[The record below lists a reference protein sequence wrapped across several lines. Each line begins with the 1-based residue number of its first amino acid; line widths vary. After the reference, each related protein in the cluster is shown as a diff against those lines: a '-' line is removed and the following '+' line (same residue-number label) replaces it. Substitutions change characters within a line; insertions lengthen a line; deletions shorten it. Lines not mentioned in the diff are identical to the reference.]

1 MHRELEENTI
11 PPIKVWKTV
20 TKQKDGEI
28 NAYPTL
34 FGKNNILNNS
44 DNLNMWRMRIADE
57 LYKTS
62 MIRMYIVTVYIN
74 IYMGVRLLA
83 TLFFLIS
90 FSLSLSLI
98 S

>member
-20 TKQKDGEI
+20 TKQKDVEI

-44 DNLNMWRMRIADE
+44 DNLACRKKK
-57 LYKTS
+57 LVS
-62 MIRMYIVTVYIN
+62 
-74 IYMGVRLLA
+74 
-83 TLFFLIS
+83 
-90 FSLSLSLI
+90 
-98 S
+98 